1 MLQTLNRDPRLRKAE
16 NPAKSSN
23 DDIKLPILKNKED
36 KKFEKPKKETN
47 NKHRDS
53 KRKERSPSNLPS
65 KKEHLKKSY
74 KKTDHKERSSREE
87 KYKKKDDKKCKDQE
101 IKKKI
106 ILSNVKVQQNEI
118 ETINHELPVKHE
130 EKSLKEDIKT
140 DNHGMDPLLIERNVP
155 KDKDGMIETSNEIEQ
170 YNTVNLT
177 SGLINID
184 SPLEDSDSLKRLHMY
199 MQTMKKSPEP
209 SNAPVL
215 ELKND
220 SNIRAIKTNQSKIK
234 TSEQVYFI
242 IQFIVGDLL
251 LFLNKLDIF
260 LRRNNMKTISPF
272 HKVLSY

>member
-1 MLQTLNRDPRLRKAE
+1 MLQTLNRDPRLRKTE

-23 DDIKLPILKNKED
+23 DDNKLPILKNKED

-65 KKEHLKKSY
+65 KKEHLRKSY
-74 KKTDHKERSSREE
+74 KKTDHKERSSRED
-87 KYKKKDDKKCKDQE
+87 KYKKRDDKKSKDPE

-106 ILSNVKVQQNEI
+106 ILSNAKVQQNEI

-130 EKSLKEDIKT
+130 EKLLKEEIKT

-155 KDKDGMIETSNEIEQ
+155 KDKDVIVETSNEIEL

-209 SNAPVL
+209 SNAPLL

>member
-1 MLQTLNRDPRLRKAE
+1 M
-16 NPAKSSN
+16 
-23 DDIKLPILKNKED
+23 
-36 KKFEKPKKETN
+36 
-47 NKHRDS
+47 
-53 KRKERSPSNLPS
+53 PS
-65 KKEHLKKSY
+65 KKEHLRKSY
-74 KKTDHKERSSREE
+74 KKTDHKERSSRED
-87 KYKKKDDKKCKDQE
+87 KYKKRDDKKSKDPE

-106 ILSNVKVQQNEI
+106 ILSNAKVQQNEI
-118 ETINHELPVKHE
+118 VTINHLLPVKHE
-130 EKSLKEDIKT
+130 EKSLKEEIKI

-155 KDKDGMIETSNEIEQ
+155 KDKDVIIETSNEIEL

-177 SGLINID
+177 SGHINID

-209 SNAPVL
+209 SNTPLL

-220 SNIRAIKTNQSKIK
+220 SNIRDIKTNQSKIK

-260 LRRNNMKTISPF
+260 LRRNMKTISPF